1 METTEIILNRL
12 DKIEADVTIMRDNHL
27 RHVEL
32 ELQRIN
38 TTLKIGWK
46 ILVFGA
52 GLPAFVSTI
61 LSVIQFFK

>member
-1 METTEIILNRL
+1 MDTTEIIINRL
-12 DKIEADVTIMRDNHL
+12 DKIEADISLMKDNHL

-32 ELQRIN
+32 ELERIN

-52 GLPAFVSTI
+52 GLPAFISTG
-61 LSVIQFFK
+61 LSIFQFFK

>member
-12 DKIEADVTIMRDNHL
+12 DKIEADVTLMRDNHL

>member
-12 DKIEADVTIMRDNHL
+12 DKIESDVTLMRDNHL